1 MGRMRRAVLLVCA
14 LTGCDRLFGFDEPVP
29 IPPDQID
36 AAGSDDAPPAGD
48 GPDVDAPPVDMP
60 ALCSTQ
66 PITCSAP
73 VVTTCGGTCWVSCPD
88 AVTESVAS
96 SRCTAWGGKL
106 ARLTSNARDA
116 CMRSTVAPTGDV
128 WIGLEQRTEDKLLE
142 GWSWNSDNIA
152 PPFFNFDNQGV
163 NQPDDADGVE
173 NGQENCTAIANG
185 RSKWNDTAC
194 GGTRAFACSD
204 GS

>member
-1 MGRMRRAVLLVCA
+1 MGRIRRALLLVCA

-36 AAGSDDAPPAGD
+36 AAGSDDAPA
-48 GPDVDAPPVDMP
+48 DAPPVDAP
-60 ALCSTQ
+60 PDTAALCSTKN
-66 PITCSAP
+66 ITCSTP
-73 VVTTCGGTCWVSCPD
+73 VVTSCGGTCWVSCPD

-116 CMRSTVAPTGDV
+116 CIRSTVAPTGDL
-128 WIGLEQRTEDKLLE
+128 WIGLEQEPGEAQLLD
-142 GWSWNSDNIA
+142 GWSWNSDHVN
-152 PPFFNFDNQGV
+152 PPFFNFDNQGSG

-173 NGQENCTAIANG
+173 NGQENCAAIAAG

-194 GGTRAFACSD
+194 GGSRAFACSD

>member
-14 LTGCDRLFGFDEPVP
+14 LAGCDRLFGFDEPVP
-29 IPPDQID
+29 IPADPID
-36 AAGSDDAPPAGD
+36 ASGDDASPPADDAPPI
-48 GPDVDAPPVDMP
+48 DAP

-73 VVTTCGGTCWVSCPD
+73 VVTSCGGTCWVACPD

-96 SRCTAWGGKL
+96 ARCTAWGGRL
-106 ARLTSNARDA
+106 ARLTSTARDA
-116 CMRSTVAPTGDV
+116 CIRSTVAPAGDL
-128 WIGLEQRTEDKLLE
+128 WIGLEQRTEDQVLE
-142 GWSWNSDNIA
+142 GWSWNSDNVA
-152 PPFFNFDNQGV
+152 PPFFNFDNSGSG
-163 NQPDDADGVE
+163 NQPDDRDGVE
-173 NGQENCTAIANG
+173 NSEENCAAIANG

-194 GGTRAFACSD
+194 GGSRAFACSD